1 MSTGTIAVIIPF
13 YNRRHTM
20 LATLASVQSQTIQ
33 PDQLILVDDGSTDG
47 GGELVGE
54 WMARAARSYHC
65 SLAHQRNL
73 GAAAA
78 RNYGLSLAKPSEYVA
93 FLDSDDIWPSDF
105 LERTQAALSA
115 RDDAIA
121 ATCDRR
127 FIYSNGRPPEI
138 NDCSPLADK
147 PALWMM
153 ANGAGIASATLFR
166 RNAIDRHGGFPALA
180 TGEDTALFLPLS
192 LEGSWLHVAGE
203 PVIFRR
209 GLAQQLGDEGNLSE
223 KFADGNYVWAQIYER
238 FFVDDEGHVFL
249 NNPECRRLLA
259 NAWHMAGKQLCRG
272 STPRKALTCFCN
284 PGCGTLGV

>member
-13 YNRRHTM
+13 YNRRHTI

-33 PDQLILVDDGSTDG
+33 PDQLILVDDGSSDG
-47 GGELVGE
+47 GGELVGD
-54 WMARAARSYHC
+54 WMARNSRLHHYCLTRQS
-65 SLAHQRNL
+65 NL

-78 RNYGLSLAKPSEYVA
+78 RNYGLSLAGPSDYVA
-93 FLDSDDIWPSDF
+93 FLDSDDVWPSDF

-115 RDDAIA
+115 RNDAIA

-127 FIYSNGRPPEI
+127 FFYSGGRPAEI

-147 PALWMM
+147 RPTLWMM
-153 ANGAGIASATLFR
+153 AYGAGIASATLFR
-166 RNAIDRHGGFPALA
+166 RNAIDRRGGFPALT

-192 LEGSWLHVAGE
+192 LEGSWLHVPGE

-223 KFADGNYVWAQIYER
+223 KFTDGNFVWAQIYER
-238 FFVDDEGHVFL
+238 FLVMTKATFSSKMPNAADCWPTRGIWLESNFVEDLPH
-249 NNPECRRLLA
+249 
-259 NAWHMAGKQLCRG
+259 AW
-272 STPRKALTCFCN
+272 P
-284 PGCGTLGV
+284 